1 VAIVENC
8 SEVNHSSGG
17 LASGLHTMQNTNLVI
32 CFFVFFLRGNE
43 FRNRSKVP
51 AQSDRLFPRFQ
62 RLFCSH
68 VSPSAQA
75 KPDKYNP
82 AQVVATTKQ
91 VRTHLAIL
99 PKCNIW
105 LKVCTK
111 LNLVS
116 RRNAGLQVWRA
127 RGLLGC
133 SALVKFT
140 NSLIQTDVMDA
151 QSSDEALSLCRV

>member
-1 VAIVENC
+1 MENC

-32 CFFVFFLRGNE
+32 CFCVFFLRGNE

-51 AQSDRLFPRFQ
+51 AQSDRMFPRFQ

-105 LKVCTK
+105 LKVCRK
-111 LNLVS
+111 LNILNLVS

-133 SALVKFT
+133 SGLVKFT
-140 NSLIQTDVMDA
+140 NSRCSLIQTDVVPSPPMK
-151 QSSDEALSLCRV
+151 R